1 MSEGALTAIPS
12 RPVRFGILCD
22 GPTLLAWQA
31 RSVEALLRVPGVI
44 LAVLI
49 FPEASPPDHPVSR
62 PVPAAPLP
70 FRAYLGLRPPRA
82 LRPVDMTAVFEKI
95 PSVPCGE
102 ITQEESLQS
111 FDQTDV
117 RRIREHDLDFL
128 LQFGFGFLRGD
139 VLNAGRYGVW
149 SFRHSAEL
157 PYPGVSPTIWPILDD
172 DPVTAALL
180 ERVTDR
186 RDGGIVLR
194 SGFFRTALHSLRQNI
209 DEVCFGSASWPAS
222 VCRDI
227 QLGHTDYLVGPESP
241 ARAFEKRSLSN
252 IQTLRLLARQTRHA
266 VRRARRGLTRHEE
279 WCIGIVGAP
288 IADFLDPTREK
299 PVRWLRPP
307 GDGRF
312 IADPFGARIDDAV
325 HIVYEDFRYS
335 TSKGLIA
342 TMEAIM
348 EGPPRMPRVAI
359 ELPVPAS
366 YPYIIEDRG
375 RIYCVPET
383 SEAREVSLY
392 RAVEFPMKWEKA
404 STMLTGVAALDGTVF
419 RHEGRWW
426 LAHTDRDAGQYVHLF
441 LWYASTLEGS
451 WEPHPLNPVKSDVR
465 SSRPAGTPF
474 LHEGSLYRP
483 AQDCS
488 RIYGG
493 RIVINRVSR
502 LTPTEFA
509 EEPAA
514 VVEPFAKSPFPDGIH
529 TISRVGDVTLIDSK
543 RYRFIPSAIPYV
555 LRYR

>member
-62 PVPAAPLP
+62 PVRAAPLP

-186 RDGGIVLR
+186 RDGGIV
-194 SGFFRTALHSLRQNI
+194 
-209 DEVCFGSASWPAS
+209 
-222 VCRDI
+222 
-227 QLGHTDYLVGPESP
+227 
-241 ARAFEKRSLSN
+241 
-252 IQTLRLLARQTRHA
+252 
-266 VRRARRGLTRHEE
+266 
-279 WCIGIVGAP
+279 GAP

-342 TMEAIM
+342 TMEATM
-348 EGPPRMPRVAI
+348 EGPARMPRVAI

-419 RHEGRWW
+419 RHESRWW

-555 LRYR
+555 LRHR

>member
-82 LRPVDMTAVFEKI
+82 LRPVDMTAAFDKI
-95 PSVPCGE
+95 PSGRARG
-102 ITQEESLQS
+102 
-111 FDQTDV
+111 
-117 RRIREHDLDFL
+117 RRAFPGHTL
-128 LQFGFGFLRGD
+128 LAPR
-139 VLNAGRYGVW
+139 
-149 SFRHSAEL
+149 
-157 PYPGVSPTIWPILDD
+157 
-172 DPVTAALL
+172 
-180 ERVTDR
+180 DR
-186 RDGGIVLR
+186 RV
-194 SGFFRTALHSLRQNI
+194 A
-209 DEVCFGSASWPAS
+209 P
-222 VCRDI
+222 
-227 QLGHTDYLVGPESP
+227 GPR
-241 ARAFEKRSLSN
+241 ARASEGHLFK
-252 IQTLRLLARQTRHA
+252 TFGALRLRAGH
-266 VRRARRGLTRHEE
+266 RRRRGGGPRRGPPRHEE

-359 ELPVPAS
+359 ALAVPAS

-383 SEAREVSLY
+383 NEAREVSLY

-419 RHEGRWW
+419 RHESRWW
-426 LAHTDRDAGQYVHLF
+426 LG
-441 LWYASTLEGS
+441 
-451 WEPHPLNPVKSDVR
+451 P
-465 SSRPAGTPF
+465 
-474 LHEGSLYRP
+474 
-483 AQDCS
+483 
-488 RIYGG
+488 
-493 RIVINRVSR
+493 
-502 LTPTEFA
+502 
-509 EEPAA
+509 
-514 VVEPFAKSPFPDGIH
+514 
-529 TISRVGDVTLIDSK
+529 
-543 RYRFIPSAIPYV
+543 
-555 LRYR
+555 